1 MYERGRGGV
10 LSKGTSEVEFECVLV
25 ENVKVCLCL
34 CCHLMRYKL
43 VVGLYDKVCEVARTY
58 H

>member
-1 MYERGRGGV
+1 M